1 MRINMASLQVK
12 LRFIVIVNCL
22 ALVLC
27 FVSCGFLEKNSDVDS
42 PCGSQS
48 SVLGASNVSLFLNI
62 NNPGKF
68 PNIGLKFSSIEV
80 LVDEMWV
87 PFPTVVSE
95 VNNSDAKHTQRFL
108 GREWLKGQL
117 CRGVRVKASAFKLPS
132 NLTSPSS
139 STALSI
145 DAEIV
150 LQNPFV
156 LEPGSRKT
164 LFLEWDPAK
173 SLLKTDL
180 KETALSA
187 YPGLGNRISANLV
200 YIACPDIDT
209 VYVVRADKYQVVDA
223 FVVNGKPSYLSVDS
237 FKKTIF
243 VLSESLNKIKTYDTS
258 THFPISEINIALA
271 NSPNSMVI
279 NNTSQVAYVLDA
291 HGVLTSVDLVSG
303 NMLNRNRVG
312 NRPNY
317 ICYISSLGKL
327 AVSSSIDQTVYLLN
341 PSSLTVEDSIA
352 LGSAPLGLMGW
363 GNYLYIAEGAANSVS
378 IYDLSSRK
386 ILKSIHVGFEPYRF
400 VASGN
405 TIYVTN
411 FGDGSISMMPGGQ
424 FSVSKEIAI
433 GKNPREMVVAEKQRL
448 LFVGEGNCD
457 GSLAVVDTTANQV
470 VGRVELGTR
479 PAGIAVIE

>member
-1 MRINMASLQVK
+1 MIIKIAYLHVTF
-12 LRFIVIVNCL
+12 RFLKINCL
-22 ALVLC
+22 ALILFLVG
-27 FVSCGFLEKNSDVDS
+27 CGSLQKFTDVDN
-42 PCGSQS
+42 PCGSYS
-48 SVLGASNVSLFLNI
+48 AVLGASNVSLFLNI
-62 NNPGKF
+62 HNPGAT
-68 PNIGLKFSSIEV
+68 PNVSLKFSSIEV
-80 LVDEMWV
+80 LVDEMWI
-87 PFPTVVSE
+87 PFSTVVSE
-95 VNNSDAKHTQRFL
+95 VNNSDTKHTQRFL

-117 CRGVRVKASAFKLPS
+117 CRGIRVKVAALKLPS
-132 NLTSPSS
+132 GLASASS
-139 STALSI
+139 STSVSNDL
-145 DAEIV
+145 EIM

-173 SLLKTDL
+173 SLLKSDL
-180 KETALSA
+180 KETFLSA

-200 YIACPDIDT
+200 YVACPDIDT
-209 VYVVRADKYQVVDA
+209 VYVVRADKFQVVDA
-223 FVVNGKPSYLSVDS
+223 FVVNGKPSYLAVDS
-237 FKKTIF
+237 LKKTIF

-258 THFPISEINIALA
+258 TNFPISEINIALA
-271 NSPNSMVI
+271 NAPNSMVI

-291 HGVLTSVDLVSG
+291 LGVLTSVDLATG
-303 NMLNRNRVG
+303 NMLNRNRIG

-317 ICYISSLGKL
+317 ICYISGLGKL

-341 PSSLTVEDSIA
+341 PNTLTVEDSIA

-386 ILKSIHVGFEPYRF
+386 ILKSIHVGFGPYRF
-400 VASGN
+400 VASNN

-411 FGDGSISMMPGGQ
+411 FGDGSISIMPGGQ

-433 GKNPREMVVAEKQRL
+433 GKSPREMVVAEKQRL
-448 LFVGEGNCD
+448 LFVGEGDCD
-457 GSLAVVDTTANQV
+457 GSLAIVDTTANQV
-470 VGRVELGTR
+470 VGRVELGAK